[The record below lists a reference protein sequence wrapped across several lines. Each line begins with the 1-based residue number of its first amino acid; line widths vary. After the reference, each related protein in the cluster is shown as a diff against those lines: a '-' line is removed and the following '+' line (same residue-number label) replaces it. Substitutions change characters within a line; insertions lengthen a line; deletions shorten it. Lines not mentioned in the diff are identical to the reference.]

1 MAKPAKFDIMNY
13 VEEYME
19 EREVTAP
26 TEDVYGVLEQK
37 ERDLMFAAE
46 LGKALLANNEEL
58 RTRNEEIMS
67 DFHQAMSVSI
77 FYSGVKIL
85 NNKLLIL

>member
-19 EREVTAP
+19 EREVTEP
-26 TEDVYGVLEQK
+26 TQDVYGVLEQK

-58 RTRNEEIMS
+58 RVKNEEIMS
-67 DFHQAMSVSI
+67 EFHHAMSVSI
-77 FYSGVKIL
+77 SYKRSSLKT
-85 NNKLLIL
+85 